1 MIPIIAIAFILL
13 VAALVFAFKE
23 KIRERDVRKQIRD
36 FYPFEE
42 DEPYL

>member
-1 MIPIIAIAFILL
+1 MIPIIAIAAILL
-13 VAALVFAFKE
+13 ISAFVYALKE

-42 DEPYL
+42 DEIYK